1 MLEPGVVIYTCN
13 PVLERLRLLDH
24 KLYSRL
30 GCIAN
35 FVPKNQKEKKKYSH
49 CLTLSAI
56 SMLSPIMLTL
66 SNGYKYT
73 VGSVG

>member
-1 MLEPGVVIYTCN
+1 MLEPGMVIDTCN
-13 PVLERLRLLDH
+13 PVLKRLRLLDH
-24 KLYSRL
+24 KFYSRL

-35 FVPKNQKEKKKYSH
+35 

-73 VGSVG
+73 VGSIG